1 MGVGPMQTV
10 YYLRGSELSEEFLES
25 LRALFN
31 DQELEIVVSE
41 VGETGYLLRSDA
53 NRHACWRR

>member
-1 MGVGPMQTV
+1 MRAV